1 MKQLLYLVEFGDIV
15 CYSMY
20 ICICIDN
27 DSQTGSWRLES
38 SLGVCEKK
46 KKRDIGR

>member
-1 MKQLLYLVEFGDIV
+1 MKQLLYLVEFGDVI

-20 ICICIDN
+20 ICIYIDN
-27 DSQTGSWRLES
+27 DSHTSFWRLES

-46 KKRDIGR
+46 KKKEI